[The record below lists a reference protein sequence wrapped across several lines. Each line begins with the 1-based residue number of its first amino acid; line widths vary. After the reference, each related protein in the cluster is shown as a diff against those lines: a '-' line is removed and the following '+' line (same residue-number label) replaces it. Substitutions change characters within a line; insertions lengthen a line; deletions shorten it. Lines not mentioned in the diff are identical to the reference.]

1 MTELSQP
8 NLKVS
13 VNCKSTFNTL
23 YHTWSE
29 AEYNFHRVNPHWE
42 AMTVKFSDSTGF
54 LIFLG
59 FASISVALT
68 LLGLTYM
75 FWKHCK
81 SCARSAGSSD
91 KHDVNDIYGT
101 YARYWQVYNKRHQQ
115 RMRHKQGERNHIIRD
130 IFQGL
135 WRWGRIW
142 RRRQSLCHRLKWLL
156 WRIINYYYQVPC
168 LTINKQRLVSCVA

>member
-68 LLGLTYM
+68 LLGVTYM
-75 FWKHCK
+75 FRKHCK
-81 SCARSAGSSD
+81 CCDLCKNSV

-101 YARYWQVYNKRHQQ
+101 YARWKKSYNKRHIPGAGTVRENMGTATKSMLPTQ
-115 RMRHKQGERNHIIRD
+115 MTIMARN
-130 IFQGL
+130 Q
-135 WRWGRIW
+135 
-142 RRRQSLCHRLKWLL
+142 LL
-156 WRIINYYYQVPC
+156 LSSSMSHYQ
-168 LTINKQRLVSCVA
+168 